1 MNARRKLLLVAIAIS
16 PVLLIGA
23 ACSFPDV
30 SFAPAGGTPESGTSD
45 TPMGSDGQVTGDG
58 AAVGANEDVD
68 PTGAMM
74 DASKVPDSQRIE
86 AGPDGCCD
94 CDNDQFKP
102 DSSACASTS
111 LPSRDCD
118 DLNPYIHPSSGF
130 VASATFDSTHTP
142 AFDWDCDGVRVKQY
156 DYNQKCTDAN
166 NCNGKS
172 GFNDDPNCGETAT
185 LNICNYNPGVLG
197 IVLASCS
204 VGSTLQTTQ
213 GCK

>member
-1 MNARRKLLLVAIAIS
+1 MNARRKLLLIAIATA
-16 PVLLIGA
+16 PLLAIGA
-23 ACSFPDV
+23 ACSCPDV
-30 SFAPAGGTPESGTSD
+30 AFAPAGGTEGGKSD
-45 TPMGSDGQVTGDG
+45 SPTGSDAMADGD
-58 AAVGANEDVD
+58 AIVVGANEDVD

-74 DASKVPDSQRIE
+74 DATKVPDSQHIE

-102 DSSACASTS
+102 DSGTCTN

-118 DLNPYIHPSSGF
+118 DLNPYIHPSTGF
-130 VASATFDSTHTP
+130 VASSTFESTHVP
-142 AFDWDCDGVRVKQY
+142 AFDWDCDGVRTKQY
-156 DYNQKCTDAN
+156 DYNQKCTDVN

-185 LNICNYNPGVLG
+185 FNNCVYHPGVVLG
-197 IVLASCS
+197 IAASCS
-204 VGSTLQTTQ
+204 LGTTSQVTQ